1 MLHKYTSNYL
11 RPLIV
16 LILLLEIIGI
26 YLHLKELALLKAI
39 VNESYVASREINQI
53 SDLSY
58 WQLLLY
64 LGVYFFA
71 GLFFIRWGYLSP
83 PKLVGEQRIKTLK
96 EPLFLGLIPFAN
108 LFKPLQYILGFLL
121 VQEDHKSLG
130 NYRKFI
136 TIWWTL
142 WLISGPLGR
151 ALAYFIFP
159 QENLEQSYFYLLW
172 YIFIEWL
179 ALLTGLLLL
188 MILRRQLKIFKG

>member
-1 MLHKYTSNYL
+1 MLLKYTSNYL

-16 LILLLEIIGI
+16 LILLVDVIGI
-26 YLHLKELALLKAI
+26 YLHLKELSLFKAI
-39 VNESYVASREINQI
+39 INESYVASKEINQI

-64 LGVYFFA
+64 LAVYFFA
-71 GLFFIRWGYLSP
+71 GLFFIRWSYLSP

-121 VQEDHKSLG
+121 VQEDYK
-130 NYRKFI
+130 YRKLI
-136 TIWWTL
+136 RIWWTL

-151 ALAYFIFP
+151 SLAYFIFP
-159 QENLEQSYFYLLW
+159 QENLEESYFYLLW
-172 YIFIEWL
+172 YIFIELL

-188 MILRRQLKIFKG
+188 MILRRQLKIF